1 MYCYLLWWR
10 ALKRAIILLL
20 LLLVVACAP
29 HFAVAVGAAGT
40 AGTAGTAGGSLV
52 VADLADV
59 EADCPMMEVV
69 HETLA
74 AVISLRIADPE
85 KVKWN
90 AAAAAAAAS

>member
-1 MYCYLLWWR
+1 MYCCLLGWR

-20 LLLVVACAP
+20 MLLVVACAA

-40 AGTAGTAGGSLV
+40 AGAAGGSL

-74 AVISLRIADPE
+74 AVTSLRIADPE

-90 AAAAAAAAS
+90 AAAAAAASS

>member
-1 MYCYLLWWR
+1 MYCCLLWWR

-40 AGTAGTAGGSLV
+40 AGAAGGSL

-90 AAAAAAAAS
+90 AAAASS

>member
-1 MYCYLLWWR
+1 MYCGLLWWR

-20 LLLVVACAP
+20 MLLVVAYAP

-40 AGTAGTAGGSLV
+40 AGTAGGSL

-59 EADCPMMEVV
+59 EADCPMEVV

-74 AVISLRIADPE
+74 AVTSLRIADPE

-90 AAAAAAAAS
+90 AAAAAAASS